1 MVARARATFPFPPL
15 PLPSFRFSF
24 HPLSPFKSTKIC
36 KSAVHK
42 PIYINHYIRERG
54 WGREGEGKR
63 ERNERT
69 NAHLPRRSLLEAPET
84 PDFLSFFL
92 SSHVR
97 EDETSSVSRIP
108 VLGYVTSL
116 PPSPSPP
123 ASRKCRIRSRQRAN
137 AITAALLPSP
147 PPSLLLAP
155 ARGK

>member
-116 PPSPSPP
+116 PPPLLSTRVTKMPDSFAPT
-123 ASRKCRIRSRQRAN
+123 RQRDN
-137 AITAALLPSP
+137 RGVVTFPSSLP
-147 PPSLLLAP
+147 LAP
-155 ARGK
+155 PCSR

>member
-1 MVARARATFPFPPL
+1 MVARARATFPFPP
-15 PLPSFRFSF
+15 PFRFSF

-42 PIYINHYIRERG
+42 PIYKPLIFANEAG
-54 WGREGEGKR
+54 EGEGKR

-84 PDFLSFFL
+84 PDFLSFFRRMSGRTKL
-92 SSHVR
+92 PPFR
-97 EDETSSVSRIP
+97 EFPFSATLR
-108 VLGYVTSL
+108 LSL
-116 PPSPSPP
+116 PPSSPP

-147 PPSLLLAP
+147 PPSLLLPP

>member
-42 PIYINHYIRERG
+42 PIYKPLIFANEAG
-54 WGREGEGKR
+54 EGEGKR